1 MALSHR
7 NYAKVRVVAPV
18 GRLDHDNCETFR
30 NDLAPRLDACLREGQ
45 ALIFDLSGLEY
56 VSSAGLRCLMLAA
69 RQAVSRSGRLV
80 IASLQPLV
88 AEIFQISRFNLVFD
102 VFPTMREALASVSSE
117 AVEAFERGGSGMGLR
132 VWGTRGSLPAALPAA
147 VGRGKLA
154 QALVAA
160 GRRR

>member
-18 GRLDHDNCETFR
+18 GRLDHDNCEAFR
-30 NDLAPRLDACLREGQ
+30 NDLAPHLDACLREGQ

-56 VSSAGLRCLMLAA
+56 VCLMLAA

-117 AVEAFERGGSGMGLR
+117 AVEAFERG
-132 VWGTRGSLPAALPAA
+132 
-147 VGRGKLA
+147 
-154 QALVAA
+154 
-160 GRRR
+160 

>member
-18 GRLDHDNCETFR
+18 GRLDHDNCEAFR
-30 NDLAPRLDACLREGQ
+30 NDLAPHLDACLHEGQ
-45 ALIFDLSGLEY
+45 ALIFDLSRLEY

-80 IASLQPLV
+80 ITSLQPLV

-117 AVEAFERGGSGMGLR
+117 AVEAFERG
-132 VWGTRGSLPAALPAA
+132 
-147 VGRGKLA
+147 
-154 QALVAA
+154 
-160 GRRR
+160 

>member
-18 GRLDHDNCETFR
+18 GRLDHDNCEAFR
-30 NDLAPRLDACLREGQ
+30 SDLAPHLDACLREGH
-45 ALIFDLSGLEY
+45 ALIFDLSRLEY

-117 AVEAFERGGSGMGLR
+117 AVEAFERG
-132 VWGTRGSLPAALPAA
+132 
-147 VGRGKLA
+147 
-154 QALVAA
+154 
-160 GRRR
+160 

>member
-18 GRLDHDNCETFR
+18 GRPDPDNCEAFR
-30 NDLAPRLDACLREGQ
+30 YDLAPLLDACLREGQ

-69 RQAVSRSGRLV
+69 RQAASRSGRLV

-117 AVEAFERGGSGMGLR
+117 ARSEEHTSELQ
-132 VWGTRGSLPAALPAA
+132 SLTN
-147 VGRGKLA
+147 
-154 QALVAA
+154 LVC
-160 GRRR
+160 RLLLETKK

>member
-18 GRLDHDNCETFR
+18 GRLDHDNCESFR
-30 NDLAPRLDACLREGQ
+30 NDRAPHLDACLREGQ
-45 ALIFDLSGLEY
+45 ALIFDRSGLEY

-117 AVEAFERGGSGMGLR
+117 AVQAFNLGSSCMGVRLF
-132 VWGTRGSLPAALPAA
+132 GSRGSMPVARTTVDFLVGLILGIVPAQRL
-147 VGRGKLA
+147 R
-154 QALVAA
+154 
-160 GRRR
+160 